1 MRAHLIFK
9 TILVATAVFCINFLG
24 LAQTDDKNKNGATDV
39 EKVKVPF
46 MTKGLDLNKKEAEKF
61 WPVYNKHQKRLKDN
75 HSKKQKN
82 DLNADEKMKLEE
94 EQLKIKKEKLKDL
107 KNVLPNE
114 KVSKYYKLEE
124 DFKKELLKKLKKNDN

>member
-9 TILVATAVFCINFLG
+9 TILMATAVFCINFSG
-24 LAQTDDKNKNGATDV
+24 FAQTDDK
-39 EKVKVPF
+39 KVKVPF
-46 MTKGLDLNKKEAEKF
+46 MTKGLDLDKKEAEKF

-75 HSKKQKN
+75 HNKKQKN
-82 DLNADEKMKLEE
+82 ELSADEKMKLEE
-94 EQLKIKKEKLKDL
+94 EQLKIKKEKLQDL

-124 DFKKELLKKLKKNDN
+124 DFKKELLKKLKKNNN